1 MSLIELFVGAQA
13 WASAAAGE
21 HPAPS
26 IHEIWFP
33 LGNFLI
39 FVFILVRYAVPPLR
53 SFLQSRREEVL
64 AVVAAMAAQ
73 KRRAEE
79 LVRDY
84 QARLASLDKEVAA
97 LQASLIADGER
108 EKNKLLSEAQ
118 TLAAKIKDDTNFLA
132 NQEVK
137 TARQKLRAEMAAR
150 AEAAARELV
159 RRNLSAA
166 DQGRLIERFVRSIG
180 Q

>member
-1 MSLIELFVGAQA
+1 VSLIEFFVGAQA

-21 HPAPS
+21 HPGPS

-39 FVFILVRYAVPPLR
+39 FVFILVHYALPPVR
-53 SFLQSRREEVL
+53 SFLDSRREQVL
-64 AVVAAMAAQ
+64 ATVAESAAQ
-73 KRRAEE
+73 KRRAEA

-84 QARLASLDKEVAA
+84 QARLASLNKEVAA
-97 LQASLIADGER
+97 LQASLLDDGER
-108 EKNKLLSEAQ
+108 EKNKLLNEAQ
-118 TLAAKIKDDTNFLA
+118 TLAAKIKDDANFLA
-132 NQEVK
+132 DQEVK
-137 TARQKLRAEMAAR
+137 MASQKLRSEMAAQV
-150 AEAAARELV
+150 EAAARELV

-166 DQGRLIERFVRSIG
+166 DQGRLIDRFIRSIG